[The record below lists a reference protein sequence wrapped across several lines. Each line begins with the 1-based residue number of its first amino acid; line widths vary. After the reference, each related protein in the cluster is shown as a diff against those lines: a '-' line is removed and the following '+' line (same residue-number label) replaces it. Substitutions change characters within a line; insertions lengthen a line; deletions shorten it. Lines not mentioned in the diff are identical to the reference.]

1 MAEKKGKK
9 RGKKKKEA
17 ESPVKQEA
25 KESHDHTHP
34 PSSATPVSHPDM
46 HHDHAVHDKHEPS
59 LSATSTSQK
68 ATLGKNPWQIA
79 TWILAV
85 LFVLS
90 LFYSPFDKS
99 GKALPDGLGDTEIE
113 ITVLSDK
120 TCRQCDTSQ
129 AMDILSNQ
137 VFPGSTVTELD
148 YSSKEGKKLAEKYD
162 IEILPAYLLD
172 EGVEKTANF
181 ARIQDTL
188 IKKGN
193 QYIIHPAAIGAG
205 KHLNPRKGTTPYFGK
220 QDAPVEI
227 IEFSDFECPF
237 CKRFFEETYPQIK
250 EEYIKT
256 GKVKL
261 YYRDFPLPSHQYAQ
275 KAAEAA
281 RCAGDQEKYWAM
293 HDEIFTYQDAIRVDE
308 LKFYAETIGLD
319 VASFSTCLDTGKYAE
334 EVQKDVADG
343 QAMGV
348 GGTPTFFIN
357 GIIISGAYP
366 FEVFKQIID
375 EQLQEQGEE

>member
-9 RGKKKKEA
+9 RGKEKKEKG
-17 ESPVKQEA
+17 SSKKQEA
-25 KESHDHTHP
+25 KESHDHTHSNSP
-34 PSSATPVSHPDM
+34 ATQMSDVHA
-46 HHDHAVHDKHEPS
+46 HHDGITHEPS
-59 LSATSTSQK
+59 LSTTSTSQK

-85 LFVLS
+85 LFVIS
-90 LFYSPFDKS
+90 LFYSPF
-99 GKALPDGLGDTEIE
+99 GKTAPGSQAEDGIS
-113 ITVLSDK
+113 ITILSDK
-120 TCRQCDTSQ
+120 TCKQCDTTQ
-129 AMDILSNQ
+129 AIDILSNQ
-137 VFPGSTVTELD
+137 VFPGAKVTELD

-162 IEILPAYLLD
+162 IEILPAYLLGKD
-172 EGVEKTANF
+172 VEKTANF

-188 IKKGN
+188 IKKDN
-193 QYIIHPAAIGAG
+193 QYMIHPSAIGAG

-227 IEFSDFECPF
+227 IEFSDFQCPF

-256 GKVKL
+256 GKVKM

-293 HDEIFTYQDAIRVDE
+293 HDEMFTYQNAISADE

-319 VASFSTCLDTGKYAE
+319 MASFSTCLDTGKYAE

-366 FEVFKQIID
+366 FEAFKQIID
-375 EQLQEQGEE
+375 EQLQEKSKE